1 MLKIWGRKTSSN
13 VRKVL
18 WCCAELGIDYDR
30 EDVGG
35 EFGKNDEQWYLD
47 MNPNGLV
54 PTIEDD
60 GMILWE
66 SNSIVRYLCHKHSE
80 GDMWPTDRQERAVA
94 EKWMD
99 WQLSV
104 LAPKCGPIFRGIVHT
119 PEDQRDHAAMKEAGD
134 ELTRVVRFLDK
145 PLAGNDYVM
154 GDKLSMVDLV
164 LGVHVNRYYVLVED
178 KPAIANVD
186 AWYERLKARP
196 AFAEH
201 VMICP

>member
-1 MLKIWGRKTSSN
+1 MLKIWGRNTSSN

-18 WCCAELGIDYDR
+18 WCCAELGIEYDR
-30 EDVGG
+30 EDIGG
-35 EFGKNDEQWYLD
+35 NFGKNDEQWYLD

-54 PTIEDD
+54 PTVEDD

-66 SNSIVRYLCHKHSE
+66 SNSIVRYLCNKYSE
-80 GDMWPTDRQERAVA
+80 GEAWPSDRQERAEA

-104 LAPKCGPIFRGIVHT
+104 YAPKCGPIFRGIVHT
-119 PEDQRDHAAMKEAGD
+119 PEAERDPVAIKAASD
-134 ELTRVVRFLDK
+134 ELIKVSAFLDK
-145 PLAGNDYVM
+145 HLEGRDFMM
-154 GDKLSMVDLV
+154 GDKLTMTDFA
-164 LGVHVNRYYVLVED
+164 LGIHVNRYYVLVED
-178 KPAIANVD
+178 KPAQPNLD

-196 AFAEH
+196 TFVES